1 MDQMEK
7 IETLREKTG
16 CTYTEAKA
24 ALEASNGDLLDAL
37 CWLEQRGKSMVA
49 GAYASTEQQPEP
61 EQTQNP
67 PPQEESAFAKG
78 CKIFWDGIVEL
89 IRRGNRNRLVM
100 RDKHGQQT
108 LSLPVTLFVVLLV
121 AAFWVILPL
130 MIVGLF
136 FGCRFA
142 CEVCR
147 RERPRLLEVAPGHLA
162 RCHRPDVTGDFRGLI
177 QLPGDTRR
185 KEDADHA

>member
-100 RDKHGQQT
+100 RDKHGQKT
-108 LSLPVTLFVVLLV
+108 LSLPVTLCVVLLA

-142 CEVCR
+142 CEGPDLG
-147 RERPRLLEVAPGHLA
+147 RE
-162 RCHRPDVTGDFRGLI
+162 DVNRVMGKATDFAEDI
-177 QLPGDTRR
+177 K
-185 KEDADHA
+185 KEFQ